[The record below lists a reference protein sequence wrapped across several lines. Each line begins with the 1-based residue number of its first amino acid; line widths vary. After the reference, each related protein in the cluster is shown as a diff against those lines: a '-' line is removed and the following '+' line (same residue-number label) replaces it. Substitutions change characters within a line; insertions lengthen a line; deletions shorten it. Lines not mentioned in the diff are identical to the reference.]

1 MDLDAYVAAHQ
12 AEWDRLAVLSRRNRL
27 TGAEADELVDLYQRT
42 ATHLSVVRSQAPD
55 PALVSRLSSL
65 VGRARS
71 QLTGSSAPSWRMVSR
86 FFVETFPAAVWRV
99 RWWAISVAG
108 AFVAVCVC
116 LGWWVA
122 AHPHVQSAIASPEQ
136 IRQLVDHDFQDYYSA
151 HPSQDFAFQ
160 VWTNNAWV
168 TALCIA
174 FGAFLGLPVIWL
186 QLQNAIN
193 VGVDAGLMAA
203 HGKLGLFFG
212 LILPHGLL
220 ELSAVWIAG
229 AVGLRLG
236 WTLIDPGP
244 RRRMQAF
251 AEEARAAGVVAVGLV
266 FVLFVSG
273 VLEAFVTPSPL
284 LTWARIGVGVTVW
297 AAFLAWITVCGR
309 RAVHHGDTGDLDAEL
324 RGDVLPVAG

>member
-27 TGAEADELVDLYQRT
+27 SGTEADELVDLYQRS

-55 PALVSRLSSL
+55 PVLVSRLSSL
-65 VGRARS
+65 VARARS
-71 QLTGSSAPSWRMVSR
+71 QVTGSSAPSLRMGSR

-108 AFVAVCVC
+108 CFVAVS
-116 LGWWVA
+116 LALAWWVA
-122 AHPHVQSAIASPEQ
+122 SHPHVQGAIASPEQ

-151 HPSQDFAFQ
+151 HPSRDFAVQ

-186 QLQNAIN
+186 QLTNAAN
-193 VGVDAGLMAA
+193 VGIDAGLMAA

-220 ELSAVWIAG
+220 ELTAVWIAG

-244 RRRMQAF
+244 RRRADAF
-251 AEEARAAGVVAVGLV
+251 AEEGRAAGVVAVGLI
-266 FVLFVSG
+266 FVLLVSG

-284 LTWARIGVGVTVW
+284 PTWARIGIGVAVW
-297 AAFLAWITVCGR
+297 CVFIAWITVYGS
-309 RAVHHGDTGDLDAEL
+309 RAARLGNAGDLDASL
-324 RGDVLPVAG
+324 RGDALPVVG

>member
-12 AEWDRLAVLSRRNRL
+12 AEWDRLATLSRRNRL
-27 TGAEADELVDLYQRT
+27 SGAEADELVDLYQRA

-55 PALVSRLSSL
+55 PVLVSRLSSL
-65 VGRARS
+65 VARARS
-71 QLTGSSAPSWRMVSR
+71 QITGSSAPSVRMVSR
-86 FFVETFPAAVWRV
+86 FFAETFPAAVWRV
-99 RWWAISVAG
+99 RWWALSVAG
-108 AFVAVCVC
+108 SFVAVS
-116 LGWWVA
+116 LALAWWVA
-122 AHPHVQSAIASPEQ
+122 SHPHVQGAIASPEQ
-136 IRQLVDHDFQDYYSA
+136 IRQLVDHDFKDYYSA
-151 HPSQDFAFQ
+151 HPSRDFAFQ

-186 QLQNAIN
+186 QLTNAAN

-220 ELSAVWIAG
+220 ELTAVWSAG

-244 RRRMQAF
+244 RRRADAF
-251 AEEARAAGVVAVGLV
+251 AEEGRAAGVVALGLI
-266 FVLFVSG
+266 FVLLVSG
-273 VLEAFVTPSPL
+273 VLEAFVTPSALP
-284 LTWARIGVGVTVW
+284 TWARIGIGL
-297 AAFLAWITVCGR
+297 LAWLGFVGYAGWFGR
-309 RAVHHGDTGDLDAEL
+309 RAALAGETGDLAPELAGDAA
-324 RGDVLPVAG
+324 PVAP